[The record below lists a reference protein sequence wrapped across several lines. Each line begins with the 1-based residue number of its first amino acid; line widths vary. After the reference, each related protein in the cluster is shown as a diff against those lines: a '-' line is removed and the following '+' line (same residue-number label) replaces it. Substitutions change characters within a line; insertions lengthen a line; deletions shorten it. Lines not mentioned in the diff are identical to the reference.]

1 MVTLRLAL
9 IALVGWVG
17 FALADEADPGRKT
30 VELQSAAVA
39 ALPAAPAETIRKD
52 KVAAVPAPTPEP
64 SAYVDDQFEQYD
76 GSTLLQWWLRYGQT
90 LGRAQ

>member
-17 FALADEADPGRKT
+17 FASADEADPGRKT
-30 VELQSAAVA
+30 VELQPSAVA
-39 ALPAAPAETIRKD
+39 ALPAAPDGTIRKD
-52 KVAAVPAPTPEP
+52 KVAAAPASTPEP
-64 SAYVDDQFEQYD
+64 SAYVDDEFEHYD
-76 GSTLLQWWLRYGQT
+76 GSALMQWWLRYGQT